1 MDVLV
6 FVIMLV
12 ISFLI
17 YFMPSFV
24 ASSKKHKNFTGVL
37 LLNVFLGWTFLGW
50 VAALVWSVQTQDKQK
65 AANEA

>member
-17 YFMPSFV
+17 YFLPSFV
-24 ASSKKHKNFTGVL
+24 ASSKKHNNFTGVL
-37 LLNVFLGWTFLGW
+37 LLNIFLGWTFLGW

-65 AANEA
+65 VVNET